1 MAEEVS
7 PEKAREIV
15 EMLTGGGS
23 IDGINTSLA
32 LGILPLVE
40 SIGDHQLLNRLVA
53 HAQKVAEND
62 IEKGWARFE
71 HLKRNSGSID
81 DVAELAFHA
90 ESLEKGEPLAAAV
103 LHHHAL
109 MLLSIDETESAQTS
123 VRRSLT
129 LRESIDDKEGIIYGL
144 AVLSRCSRLNQ
155 DWDSAIV
162 HDTRRLELAI
172 SMQNDVLHMEA
183 LADVAHAQ
191 ASLGELATASEMYDQ
206 SLDLAKRLEHPA
218 GHLVASWGLADLAE
232 IETRYD
238 DALLVLSDTM
248 HLFMQLGIAAPDL
261 LKQRLHALTS
271 LDEEVK

>member
-7 PEKAREIV
+7 PEKAKEIV

-23 IDGINTSLA
+23 IESINTSLA

-40 SIGDHQLLNRLVA
+40 SIGDIDLLHRLVE
-53 HAQKVAEND
+53 HAQQVAEDD

-71 HLKRNSGSID
+71 HLKRYAGSID

-90 ESLEKGEPLAAAV
+90 ESLEKGVPLAAAV

-109 MLLSIDETESAQTS
+109 MLLSIAEIDSAQTS
-123 VRRSLT
+123 IRRSLT
-129 LRESIDDKEGIIYGL
+129 LRESIEDQEGIVYGL

-155 DWDSAIV
+155 DWDSAII

-172 SMQNDVLHMEA
+172 SMQNDVLRMEA

-191 ASLGELATASEMYDQ
+191 ASIGELATASEMYQ
-206 SLDLAKRLEHPA
+206 ESLDFAKRLEHPA
-218 GHLVASWGLADLAE
+218 GHLVASWGIADLAE

-238 DALLVLSDTM
+238 DALLALSDTM
-248 HLFMQLGIAAPDL
+248 HLFMQLGIPAPDL
-261 LKQRLHALTS
+261 LKKRLHDLTI
-271 LDEEVK
+271 LGEDVN

>member
-7 PEKAREIV
+7 PEKAKEIV

-23 IDGINTSLA
+23 IESINTSLA

-40 SIGDHQLLNRLVA
+40 SIGDMDLLHCLVE
-53 HAQKVAEND
+53 HAEQVAQDE

-71 HLKRNSGSID
+71 HLKRYAGSID
-81 DVAELAFHA
+81 DVAELALHA
-90 ESLEKGEPLAAAV
+90 ESLNKGAPLAAAV

-109 MLLSIDETESAQTS
+109 MLLSIEEIESAQTS
-123 VRRSLT
+123 IRRSLT
-129 LRESIDDKEGIIYGL
+129 LRESIEDQEGIVYGL

-155 DWDSAIV
+155 DWDSAII

-172 SMQNDVLHMEA
+172 SMQNDVLRMEA

-191 ASLGELATASEMYDQ
+191 ASIGELATASEMYQ
-206 SLDLAKRLEHPA
+206 ESLDLAKRLEHPA
-218 GHLVASWGLADLAE
+218 GHLVASWGIADLAE

-238 DALLVLSDTM
+238 DALLALSDTM
-248 HLFMQLGIAAPDL
+248 HLFMQLGIPAPDL
-261 LKQRLHALTS
+261 LKKRLHDLTALGE
-271 LDEEVK
+271 DVN

>member
-7 PEKAREIV
+7 PEKAKEIV

-23 IDGINTSLA
+23 IESINTSLA

-40 SIGDHQLLNRLVA
+40 SIGDLNLLHRLVE
-53 HAQKVAEND
+53 HAEQVAQDD

-71 HLKRNSGSID
+71 HLKRYAGSID

-90 ESLEKGEPLAAAV
+90 ESLEKGVPLAAAV

-109 MLLSIDETESAQTS
+109 MLLSIEEIESAQTS
-123 VRRSLT
+123 IRRSLT
-129 LRESIDDKEGIIYGL
+129 LRESIEDQEGIVYGL

-155 DWDSAIV
+155 DWDSAII

-172 SMQNDVLHMEA
+172 SMQNDVLRMEA

-191 ASLGELATASEMYDQ
+191 ASIGELATASEMYQ
-206 SLDLAKRLEHPA
+206 ESLDLAKRLEHPA
-218 GHLVASWGLADLAE
+218 GHLVASWGIADLAE

-238 DALLVLSDTM
+238 DALLALSDTM
-248 HLFMQLGIAAPDL
+248 HLFMQLGIPAPDL
-261 LKQRLHALTS
+261 LKKRLHDLTALGE
-271 LDEEVK
+271 DVN

>member
-7 PEKAREIV
+7 PEKAKEIV

-23 IDGINTSLA
+23 IESINTSLA

-40 SIGDHQLLNRLVA
+40 SVGDVDLLHRLVE
-53 HAQKVAEND
+53 HAQQVAEDD

-71 HLKRNSGSID
+71 HLKRYAGSID

-90 ESLEKGEPLAAAV
+90 ESLDKGAPLAAAA

-109 MLLSIDETESAQTS
+109 MLLSIEEIESAQTS
-123 VRRSLT
+123 IRRSLT
-129 LRESIDDKEGIIYGL
+129 LRESIEDREGIVYGL

-155 DWDSAIV
+155 DWDSASI

-172 SMQNDVLHMEA
+172 SMQNDVLRMEA

-191 ASLGELATASEMYDQ
+191 ASIGELATASEMYQ
-206 SLDLAKRLEHPA
+206 ESLDFAKRLEHPA
-218 GHLVASWGLADLAE
+218 GHLVASWGIADLAE

-238 DALLVLSDTM
+238 DALLALSDTM
-248 HLFMQLGIAAPDL
+248 HLFMQLGIPAPDL
-261 LKQRLHALTS
+261 LKKRLHDLTALG
-271 LDEEVK
+271 DDVN

>member
-7 PEKAREIV
+7 PEKAKEIV

-23 IDGINTSLA
+23 IESINTSLA

-40 SIGDHQLLNRLVA
+40 SIGDMDLLHRLVE
-53 HAQKVAEND
+53 HAEQVAQDD

-71 HLKRNSGSID
+71 HLKRYAGSID

-90 ESLEKGEPLAAAV
+90 ESLEKGVPLAAAV

-109 MLLSIDETESAQTS
+109 MLLSIDEIESAQTS
-123 VRRSLT
+123 IRRSLT
-129 LRESIDDKEGIIYGL
+129 LRESIEDQEGIVYGL

-155 DWDSAIV
+155 DWDSAII

-172 SMQNDVLHMEA
+172 SMQNDVLRMEA

-191 ASLGELATASEMYDQ
+191 ASIGELATASEMYQ
-206 SLDLAKRLEHPA
+206 ESLDLAKRLEHPA
-218 GHLVASWGLADLAE
+218 GHLVASWGIADLAE

-238 DALLVLSDTM
+238 DALLALSDTM
-248 HLFMQLGIAAPDL
+248 HLFMQLGIPAPDL
-261 LKQRLHALTS
+261 LKKRLHDLTALGE
-271 LDEEVK
+271 DVN

>member
-7 PEKAREIV
+7 PEKAKEIV

-23 IDGINTSLA
+23 IESINTSLA

-40 SIGDHQLLNRLVA
+40 SIGDLDLLHRLVE
-53 HAQKVAEND
+53 HAQQVAEDD

-71 HLKRNSGSID
+71 HLKRYAGSID

-90 ESLEKGEPLAAAV
+90 ESLEKGVPLAAAV

-109 MLLSIDETESAQTS
+109 MLLSIEEIESAQTS
-123 VRRSLT
+123 IRRSLT
-129 LRESIDDKEGIIYGL
+129 LRESVEDQEGIVYGL

-155 DWDSAIV
+155 DWDSAII

-172 SMQNDVLHMEA
+172 SMQNDVLRMEA

-191 ASLGELATASEMYDQ
+191 ASIGELATASEMYQ
-206 SLDLAKRLEHPA
+206 ESLDFAKRLEHPA
-218 GHLVASWGLADLAE
+218 GHLVASWGIADLAE

-238 DALLVLSDTM
+238 DALLALSDTM
-248 HLFMQLGIAAPDL
+248 HLFMQLGIPAPDL
-261 LKQRLHALTS
+261 LKKRLHDLTALGE
-271 LDEEVK
+271 DVN

>member
-232 IETRYD
+232 IETRYN

>member
-7 PEKAREIV
+7 PEKAKEIV

-23 IDGINTSLA
+23 IESINTSLA

-40 SIGDHQLLNRLVA
+40 SVGDVDLLHRLVE
-53 HAQKVAEND
+53 HAQQVAEDD

-71 HLKRNSGSID
+71 HLKRYAGSID
-81 DVAELAFHA
+81 DVAELAFRA
-90 ESLEKGEPLAAAV
+90 ESLDKGAPLAAAV

-109 MLLSIDETESAQTS
+109 MLLSIEEIESAQTS
-123 VRRSLT
+123 IRRSLT
-129 LRESIDDKEGIIYGL
+129 LRESIEDREGIVYGL

-155 DWDSAIV
+155 DWDSAII

-172 SMQNDVLHMEA
+172 SMQNDVLRMEA

-191 ASLGELATASEMYDQ
+191 ASIGELATASEMYQ
-206 SLDLAKRLEHPA
+206 ESLDFAKRLEHPA
-218 GHLVASWGLADLAE
+218 GHLVASWGIADLAE

-238 DALLVLSDTM
+238 DALLALSDTM
-248 HLFMQLGIAAPDL
+248 HLFMQLGIPAPDL
-261 LKQRLHALTS
+261 LKKRLHDLTALG
-271 LDEEVK
+271 DDVN

>member
-7 PEKAREIV
+7 PEKAREII

-23 IDGINTSLA
+23 IDSINTSLA

-40 SIGDHQLLNRLVA
+40 SIGDADLLDRLVE
-53 HAQKVAEND
+53 HAQVVAADE

-71 HLKRNSGSID
+71 HLKRHAGSID
-81 DVAELAFHA
+81 EVAELAFHA
-90 ESLEKGEPLAAAV
+90 ESLDKGAPLAAAV

-109 MLLSIDETESAQTS
+109 MLLSIEEIDSAQTS
-123 VRRSLT
+123 IRRSLT
-129 LRESIDDKEGIIYGL
+129 LRESIEDQEGIIYGL
-144 AVLSRCSRLNQ
+144 AVLSRCARLNQ
-155 DWDSAIV
+155 DWDSAIL

-172 SMQNDVLHMEA
+172 TMQNDVLRMEA

-191 ASLGELATASEMYDQ
+191 ASLGELGTASELYQD

-218 GHLVASWGLADLAE
+218 GHLVASWGIADLAE

-238 DALLVLSDTM
+238 DALLALSDTM
-248 HLFMQLGIAAPDL
+248 HLFMQLGISAPDL
-261 LKQRLHALTS
+261 LKKRLHDLTS
-271 LDEEVK
+271 LGEEVK

>member
-7 PEKAREIV
+7 PEKAKEIV

-23 IDGINTSLA
+23 IESINTSLA

-40 SIGDHQLLNRLVA
+40 SIGDLDLLHRLVE
-53 HAQKVAEND
+53 HAEQVAEDD
-62 IEKGWARFE
+62 IERGWARFE
-71 HLKRNSGSID
+71 HLKRYAGSID

-90 ESLEKGEPLAAAV
+90 ESLEKGALLAAAV

-109 MLLSIDETESAQTS
+109 MLLSIEEIESAQTS
-123 VRRSLT
+123 IRRSLT
-129 LRESIDDKEGIIYGL
+129 LRESIEDQEGIVYGL

-155 DWDSAIV
+155 DWDSAII

-172 SMQNDVLHMEA
+172 SMQNDVLRMEA

-191 ASLGELATASEMYDQ
+191 ASIGELATASEMYQ
-206 SLDLAKRLEHPA
+206 ESLDFAKRLEHPA
-218 GHLVASWGLADLAE
+218 GHLVASWGIADLAE

-238 DALLVLSDTM
+238 DALLALSDTM
-248 HLFMQLGIAAPDL
+248 HLFMQLGIPAPDL
-261 LKQRLHALTS
+261 LKKRLHNLTALGE
-271 LDEEVK
+271 DVN

>member
-7 PEKAREIV
+7 PEKAKEIV

-23 IDGINTSLA
+23 IESINTSLA

-40 SIGDHQLLNRLVA
+40 SIGDLDLLHRLVE
-53 HAQKVAEND
+53 HAEQVAQDD

-71 HLKRNSGSID
+71 HLKRYAGSID

-90 ESLEKGEPLAAAV
+90 ESLEKGVPLAAAV

-109 MLLSIDETESAQTS
+109 MLLSIEEIESAQTS
-123 VRRSLT
+123 IRRSLT
-129 LRESIDDKEGIIYGL
+129 LRESIDDQEGIVYGL

-155 DWDSAIV
+155 DWDSAII

-172 SMQNDVLHMEA
+172 SMQNDVLRMEA

-191 ASLGELATASEMYDQ
+191 ASIGELATASEMYQ
-206 SLDLAKRLEHPA
+206 ESLDFAKRLEHPA
-218 GHLVASWGLADLAE
+218 GHLVASWGIADLAE

-238 DALLVLSDTM
+238 DALLALSDTM
-248 HLFMQLGIAAPDL
+248 HLFMQLGIPAPDL
-261 LKQRLHALTS
+261 LKKRLHDLTALGE
-271 LDEEVK
+271 DVN

>member
-7 PEKAREIV
+7 PEKAKEIV

-23 IDGINTSLA
+23 IESINTSLA

-40 SIGDHQLLNRLVA
+40 SIGDLDLLHRLVE
-53 HAQKVAEND
+53 HAEQVAQDD

-71 HLKRNSGSID
+71 HLKRYAGSID

-90 ESLEKGEPLAAAV
+90 ESLEKGVPLAAAV

-109 MLLSIDETESAQTS
+109 MLLSIEEIESAQTS
-123 VRRSLT
+123 IRRSLT
-129 LRESIDDKEGIIYGL
+129 LRESIEDQEGIVYGL

-155 DWDSAIV
+155 DWDSAII

-172 SMQNDVLHMEA
+172 SMQNDVLRMEA

-191 ASLGELATASEMYDQ
+191 ASIGELATASEMYQ
-206 SLDLAKRLEHPA
+206 ESLDFAKRLEHPA
-218 GHLVASWGLADLAE
+218 GHLVASWGIADLAE

-238 DALLVLSDTM
+238 DALLALSDTM
-248 HLFMQLGIAAPDL
+248 HLFMQLGIPAPDL
-261 LKQRLHALTS
+261 LKKRLHDLTALGE
-271 LDEEVK
+271 DVN

>member
-81 DVAELAFHA
+81 DVAELAFLA
-90 ESLEKGEPLAAAV
+90 ESLDKGEPLAAAV

-109 MLLSIDETESAQTS
+109 MLLSIEETESAQTS

>member
-7 PEKAREIV
+7 PEKAKEIV

-23 IDGINTSLA
+23 IESINTSLA

-40 SIGDHQLLNRLVA
+40 SIGDMDLLHRLVE
-53 HAQKVAEND
+53 HAEQVAQDD

-71 HLKRNSGSID
+71 HLKRYAGSID

-90 ESLEKGEPLAAAV
+90 ESLEKGVPLAAAV

-109 MLLSIDETESAQTS
+109 MLLSIEEIESAQTS
-123 VRRSLT
+123 IRRSLT
-129 LRESIDDKEGIIYGL
+129 LRESIDDQEGIVYGL

-155 DWDSAIV
+155 DWDSAII

-172 SMQNDVLHMEA
+172 SMQNDVLRMEA

-191 ASLGELATASEMYDQ
+191 ASIGELATASEMYQ
-206 SLDLAKRLEHPA
+206 ESLDLAKRLEHPA
-218 GHLVASWGLADLAE
+218 GHLVASWGIADLAE

-238 DALLVLSDTM
+238 DALLALSDTM
-248 HLFMQLGIAAPDL
+248 HLFMQLGIPAPDL
-261 LKQRLHALTS
+261 LKKRLHDLTALG
-271 LDEEVK
+271 EKVN

>member
-238 DALLVLSDTM
+238 DALLVLSGTM

>member
-7 PEKAREIV
+7 PEKAKEIV

-23 IDGINTSLA
+23 IESINTSLA

-40 SIGDHQLLNRLVA
+40 SIGDLDLLHRLVE
-53 HAQKVAEND
+53 HAQQVAEDD

-71 HLKRNSGSID
+71 HLKRYAGSID

-90 ESLEKGEPLAAAV
+90 ESLEKGVPLAAAV

-109 MLLSIDETESAQTS
+109 MLLSIEEIDSAQTS
-123 VRRSLT
+123 IRRSLT
-129 LRESIDDKEGIIYGL
+129 LRESIDDQEGIVYGL

-155 DWDSAIV
+155 DWDSAII

-172 SMQNDVLHMEA
+172 SMQNDVLRMEA

-191 ASLGELATASEMYDQ
+191 ASIGELATASEMYQ
-206 SLDLAKRLEHPA
+206 ESLDFAKRLEHPA
-218 GHLVASWGLADLAE
+218 GHLVASWGIADLAE

-238 DALLVLSDTM
+238 DALLALSDTM
-248 HLFMQLGIAAPDL
+248 HLFMQLGIPAPDL
-261 LKQRLHALTS
+261 LKKRLHDLTALGE
-271 LDEEVK
+271 DVN

>member
-7 PEKAREIV
+7 PEKAKEIV

-23 IDGINTSLA
+23 IESINTSLA

-40 SIGDHQLLNRLVA
+40 SVGDVDLLHRLVE
-53 HAQKVAEND
+53 HAQQVAEDD

-71 HLKRNSGSID
+71 HLKRYAGSID

-90 ESLEKGEPLAAAV
+90 ESLDKGAPLAAAA

-109 MLLSIDETESAQTS
+109 MLLSIEEIESAQTS
-123 VRRSLT
+123 IRRSLT
-129 LRESIDDKEGIIYGL
+129 LRESIEDREGIVYGL

-155 DWDSAIV
+155 DWDSAII

-172 SMQNDVLHMEA
+172 SMQNDVLRMEA

-191 ASLGELATASEMYDQ
+191 ASIGELATASEMYQ
-206 SLDLAKRLEHPA
+206 ESLDFAKRLEHPA
-218 GHLVASWGLADLAE
+218 GHLVASWGIADLAE

-238 DALLVLSDTM
+238 DALLALSDTM
-248 HLFMQLGIAAPDL
+248 HLFMQLGIPAPDL
-261 LKQRLHALTS
+261 LKKRLHDLTALG
-271 LDEEVK
+271 DDVN

>member
-7 PEKAREIV
+7 PEKAREII

-23 IDGINTSLA
+23 IDSINTSLA

-40 SIGDHQLLNRLVA
+40 AIGNLELLDRLVE
-53 HAQKVAEND
+53 HAQQVAEDD

-90 ESLEKGEPLAAAV
+90 ESIEKGEHLAAAV

-109 MLLSIDETESAQTS
+109 MLLSIDDTESAQTS

-129 LRESIDDKEGIIYGL
+129 LRESLEDKEGIIYGL
-144 AVLSRCSRLNQ
+144 AVLSRCARMNQ
-155 DWDSAIV
+155 DWDSAIL

-172 SMQNDVLHMEA
+172 SLNKDVLHMEA

-191 ASLGELATASEMYDQ
+191 ASLGELATASEMYGE
-206 SLDLAKRLEHPA
+206 SLDLAKRLENPA

-238 DALLVLSDTM
+238 DALLTLSDTM
-248 HLFMQLGIAAPDL
+248 HLFMQLGIPAPDL
-261 LKQRLHALTS
+261 LKKRLHALTS
-271 LDEEVK
+271 LGEEVK

>member
-7 PEKAREIV
+7 PEKAKEIV

-23 IDGINTSLA
+23 IESINTSLA

-40 SIGDHQLLNRLVA
+40 SIGDLDLLHRLVE
-53 HAQKVAEND
+53 HAEQVAQDD

-71 HLKRNSGSID
+71 HLKRYAGSID

-90 ESLEKGEPLAAAV
+90 ESLEKGVPLAAAV

-109 MLLSIDETESAQTS
+109 MLLSIEEIESAQTS
-123 VRRSLT
+123 IRRSLT
-129 LRESIDDKEGIIYGL
+129 LRESIDDQEGIVYGL

-155 DWDSAIV
+155 DWDSAII

-172 SMQNDVLHMEA
+172 SMQNDVLRMEA

-191 ASLGELATASEMYDQ
+191 ASIGELATASEMYQ
-206 SLDLAKRLEHPA
+206 ESLDLAKRLEHPA
-218 GHLVASWGLADLAE
+218 GHLVASWGIADLAE

-238 DALLVLSDTM
+238 DALLALSDTM
-248 HLFMQLGIAAPDL
+248 HLFMQLGIPAPDL
-261 LKQRLHALTS
+261 LNKRLHDLTALGE
-271 LDEEVK
+271 DVN

>member
-7 PEKAREIV
+7 PEKAKEIV

-23 IDGINTSLA
+23 IESINTSLA

-40 SIGDHQLLNRLVA
+40 SVGDVDLLHRLVE
-53 HAQKVAEND
+53 HAQQVAEDD

-71 HLKRNSGSID
+71 HLKRYAGSID

-90 ESLEKGEPLAAAV
+90 ESLDKGAPLAAAV

-109 MLLSIDETESAQTS
+109 MLLSIEEIESAQTS
-123 VRRSLT
+123 IRRSLT
-129 LRESIDDKEGIIYGL
+129 LRESIEDREGIVYGL

-155 DWDSAIV
+155 DWDSAII

-172 SMQNDVLHMEA
+172 SMQNDVLRMEA

-191 ASLGELATASEMYDQ
+191 ASIGELATASEMYQ
-206 SLDLAKRLEHPA
+206 ESLDFAKRLEHPA
-218 GHLVASWGLADLAE
+218 GHLVASWGIADLA
-232 IETRYD
+232 
-238 DALLVLSDTM
+238 
-248 HLFMQLGIAAPDL
+248 
-261 LKQRLHALTS
+261 
-271 LDEEVK
+271 

>member
-7 PEKAREIV
+7 PEKAKEIV

-23 IDGINTSLA
+23 IESINTSLA

-40 SIGDHQLLNRLVA
+40 SIGDLDLLHRLVE
-53 HAQKVAEND
+53 HAEQVAQDD

-71 HLKRNSGSID
+71 HLKRYAGSID

-90 ESLEKGEPLAAAV
+90 ESLEKGVPLAAAV

-109 MLLSIDETESAQTS
+109 MLLSIEEIESAQTS
-123 VRRSLT
+123 IRRSLT
-129 LRESIDDKEGIIYGL
+129 LRESIDDQEGIVYGL

-155 DWDSAIV
+155 DWDSAII

-172 SMQNDVLHMEA
+172 SMQNDVLRMEA

-191 ASLGELATASEMYDQ
+191 ASIGELATASEMYQ
-206 SLDLAKRLEHPA
+206 ESLDLAKRLEHPA
-218 GHLVASWGLADLAE
+218 GHLVASWGIADLAE

-238 DALLVLSDTM
+238 DALLALSDTM
-248 HLFMQLGIAAPDL
+248 HLFMQLGIPAPDL
-261 LKQRLHALTS
+261 LKKRLHDLTALG
-271 LDEEVK
+271 EKVN

>member
-7 PEKAREIV
+7 AEKAKEIV

-23 IDGINTSLA
+23 IDSINTSLA

-40 SIGDHQLLNRLVA
+40 SIGDHDLVERLVE
-53 HAQKVAEND
+53 HAQKVAADE
-62 IEKGWARFE
+62 IEKGWSRFE
-71 HLKRNSGSID
+71 HLKRNAGSID
-81 DVAELAFHA
+81 DIAELAFHA

-109 MLLSIDETESAQTS
+109 MLLSIEDTESAQTS

-129 LRESIDDKEGIIYGL
+129 LRESIGDKEGTIYGL
-144 AVLSRCSRLNQ
+144 AVLSRCARMNQ

-162 HDTRRLELAI
+162 HDTRRLEMAMA
-172 SMQNDVLHMEA
+172 MQNDVLHMEA
-183 LADVAHAQ
+183 LADVGHAQ
-191 ASLGELATASEMYDQ
+191 ASLGELATASEMYHE

-218 GHLVASWGLADLAE
+218 GVLVASWGLADLAE

-238 DALLVLSDTM
+238 DALLVLSDAM
-248 HLFMQLGIAAPDL
+248 HLFMQLGIPAPDL
-261 LKQRLHALTS
+261 LKKRLHALTS
-271 LDEEVK
+271 LDGEVK

>member
-7 PEKAREIV
+7 PEKAKEIV

-23 IDGINTSLA
+23 IESINTSLA

-40 SIGDHQLLNRLVA
+40 SIGDLDLLHRLVE
-53 HAQKVAEND
+53 HAQQVAEDD

-71 HLKRNSGSID
+71 HLKRYAGSID

-90 ESLEKGEPLAAAV
+90 ESLEKGVPLAAAV

-109 MLLSIDETESAQTS
+109 MLLSIEEIDSAKTS
-123 VRRSLT
+123 IRRSLT
-129 LRESIDDKEGIIYGL
+129 LRESIEDQEGIVYGL

-155 DWDSAIV
+155 DWDSAII

-172 SMQNDVLHMEA
+172 SMQNDVLRMEA

-191 ASLGELATASEMYDQ
+191 ASIGELATASELYQ
-206 SLDLAKRLEHPA
+206 ESLDFAKRLEHPA
-218 GHLVASWGLADLAE
+218 GHLVASWGIADLAE

-238 DALLVLSDTM
+238 DALLALSDTM
-248 HLFMQLGIAAPDL
+248 HLFMQLGIPAPDL
-261 LKQRLHALTS
+261 LKKRLHDLTALGE
-271 LDEEVK
+271 DVN

>member
-7 PEKAREIV
+7 PEKAKEIV

-23 IDGINTSLA
+23 IDSINTSLA

-40 SIGDHQLLNRLVA
+40 SIGDTELLDRLVA
-53 HAQKVAEND
+53 HAEQVAEDD

-71 HLKRNSGSID
+71 HLKRYAGSID

-90 ESLEKGEPLAAAV
+90 ESLDKGTPLAAAV

-109 MLLSIDETESAQTS
+109 MLLSIEEIESAQTS
-123 VRRSLT
+123 IRRSLT
-129 LRESIDDKEGIIYGL
+129 LRESIEDKEGIIYGL
-144 AVLSRCSRLNQ
+144 AVLSRCARLIQ
-155 DWDSAIV
+155 DWDSAIL

-191 ASLGELATASEMYDQ
+191 ASLGELGTASQLYQE

-218 GHLVASWGLADLAE
+218 GHLVASWGIADLAE

-238 DALLVLSDTM
+238 DALLALSDTM
-248 HLFMQLGIAAPDL
+248 HLFIQLGIAAPDL

-271 LDEEVK
+271 LGEGVK

>member
-7 PEKAREIV
+7 PEKAKEIV

-23 IDGINTSLA
+23 IESINTSLA

-40 SIGDHQLLNRLVA
+40 SIGDVDLLHRLVE
-53 HAQKVAEND
+53 HAQQVAEDD
-62 IEKGWARFE
+62 IERGWARFE
-71 HLKRNSGSID
+71 HLKRYAGSID

-90 ESLEKGEPLAAAV
+90 ESLENGAPLAAAV

-109 MLLSIDETESAQTS
+109 MLLSIEELDSAQTS
-123 VRRSLT
+123 IRRSLT
-129 LRESIDDKEGIIYGL
+129 LRESIEDQEGIVYGL

-155 DWDSAIV
+155 DWDSAII

-172 SMQNDVLHMEA
+172 AMQNDVLRMEA

-191 ASLGELATASEMYDQ
+191 ASIGELATASEMYQ
-206 SLDLAKRLEHPA
+206 ESLDFAKRLEHPA
-218 GHLVASWGLADLAE
+218 GHLVASWGIADLAE

-238 DALLVLSDTM
+238 DALLALSDTM
-248 HLFMQLGIAAPDL
+248 HLFMQLGIPAPDL
-261 LKQRLHALTS
+261 LKKRLHDLTR
-271 LDEEVK
+271 LGEEVN

>member
-7 PEKAREIV
+7 PEKAKEIV

-23 IDGINTSLA
+23 IESINTSLA

-40 SIGDHQLLNRLVA
+40 SIGDIDLLHRLVE
-53 HAQKVAEND
+53 HAEQVAEDD

-71 HLKRNSGSID
+71 HLKRYSGSID

-90 ESLEKGEPLAAAV
+90 ESLENGAPLAAAV

-109 MLLSIDETESAQTS
+109 MLLSIEEIESAQTS
-123 VRRSLT
+123 IRRSLT
-129 LRESIDDKEGIIYGL
+129 LRESIEDQEGIVYGL

-155 DWDSAIV
+155 DWDSAII

-172 SMQNDVLHMEA
+172 SMQNDVLRMEA

-191 ASLGELATASEMYDQ
+191 ASIGELATASEMYQ
-206 SLDLAKRLEHPA
+206 ESLDFAKRLEHPA

-238 DALLVLSDTM
+238 DALLTLSDTM
-248 HLFMQLGIAAPDL
+248 HLFMQLGIPAPDL
-261 LKQRLHALTS
+261 LKKRLHALTS
-271 LDEEVK
+271 LGEEVN

>member
-7 PEKAREIV
+7 PEKAKEIV

-23 IDGINTSLA
+23 IESINTSLA

-40 SIGDHQLLNRLVA
+40 SIGDLDLLHRLVE
-53 HAQKVAEND
+53 HAEQVAEDD

-71 HLKRNSGSID
+71 HLKRYAGSID

-90 ESLEKGEPLAAAV
+90 EALEKGAPLAAAV

-109 MLLSIDETESAQTS
+109 MLLSIEEIDSAQTS
-123 VRRSLT
+123 IRRSLT
-129 LRESIDDKEGIIYGL
+129 LRESIEDQEGIVYGL

-155 DWDSAIV
+155 DWDSAII

-172 SMQNDVLHMEA
+172 SMQNDVLRMEA

-191 ASLGELATASEMYDQ
+191 ASIGELATASEMYQ
-206 SLDLAKRLEHPA
+206 ESLDFAKRLEHPA
-218 GHLVASWGLADLAE
+218 GHLVASWGIADLAE

-238 DALLVLSDTM
+238 DALLALSDTM
-248 HLFMQLGIAAPDL
+248 HLFMQLGIPAPDL
-261 LKQRLHALTS
+261 LKKRLHDLTALGE
-271 LDEEVK
+271 DVN